1 MTARKQ
7 TREAR
12 AAVRVILLLAWPT
25 MLEQIMQSAV
35 QYIDTAMVGSLGT
48 QATAAVGATTT
59 IGWLVQSSITAF
71 SVGFLAYISQAC
83 GAGETRAARR
93 AAAQAVLSVLV
104 IGGVCTVLTV
114 SLSGWIPVWMRA
126 ELHIRPAASR
136 YFFILYLPMLFRTAS
151 IILGTV
157 LRAAGD
163 TKTPMKAGL
172 AVNVLNVALN
182 FLLIYPTRTVSLPG
196 RTLVIPGAGWG
207 VAGAAAA
214 SAAAYTWGGIQIAR
228 ALWRHP
234 DVSPRGESLRPD
246 LDILRPCL
254 RVALPNMLQRFV
266 SSLGYVAFAAMINA
280 LGEAAAAAH
289 TIANTVESA
298 FYIPGYGMQTAA
310 ATLTGNACGAG
321 DRKRMRSLTTLFI
334 PVEAGLMCLTGGML
348 FASAP
353 LLMRLFSD
361 SGEVIALGA
370 AVLRMVA
377 VSEPLYGVSII
388 VEGMMMGVGQTR
400 RPFLYNITGMWCVR
414 VLGTFLCTQ
423 VLGGGLI
430 AAWGCMIAH
439 NMLLFVLYSASF
451 LTGNWN
457 PLKEGAAPSPAK
469 PGKSPDGTEQEAP

>member
-1 MTARKQ
+1 MAARKQ
-7 TREAR
+7 NREAR

-104 IGGVCTVLTV
+104 IGGACTVLTV

-126 ELHIRPAASR
+126 EPHIRPAASR

-172 AVNVLNVALN
+172 AVNVLNVVLN

-196 RTLVIPGAGWG
+196 CTLVIPGAGWG

-214 SAAAYTWGGIQIAR
+214 SAAAYTWGGIQITR

-234 DVSPRGESLRPD
+234 AVSPRGESLRPD
-246 LDILRPCL
+246 PDILRPL
-254 RVALPNMLQRFV
+254 
-266 SSLGYVAFAAMINA
+266 SLI
-280 LGEAAAAAH
+280 H
-289 TIANTVESA
+289 I
-298 FYIPGYGMQTAA
+298 
-310 ATLTGNACGAG
+310 
-321 DRKRMRSLTTLFI
+321 
-334 PVEAGLMCLTGGML
+334 
-348 FASAP
+348 
-353 LLMRLFSD
+353 
-361 SGEVIALGA
+361 
-370 AVLRMVA
+370 
-377 VSEPLYGVSII
+377 
-388 VEGMMMGVGQTR
+388 
-400 RPFLYNITGMWCVR
+400 
-414 VLGTFLCTQ
+414 
-423 VLGGGLI
+423 
-430 AAWGCMIAH
+430 
-439 NMLLFVLYSASF
+439 
-451 LTGNWN
+451 
-457 PLKEGAAPSPAK
+457 
-469 PGKSPDGTEQEAP
+469 